1 MFRRDALILATAGKD
16 GNRLHQILSGGGV
29 GLGGCGGLED
39 QGGVVVEGVSQKY
52 AVTKVCVL
60 HMTCTSG
67 ANGN

>member
-1 MFRRDALILATAGKD
+1 MLRRDALILAMAGKD

-29 GLGGCGGLED
+29 GLGGCRGLED
-39 QGGVVVEGVSQKY
+39 QGGVVEEGVSQKY

-60 HMTCTSG
+60 HTSG